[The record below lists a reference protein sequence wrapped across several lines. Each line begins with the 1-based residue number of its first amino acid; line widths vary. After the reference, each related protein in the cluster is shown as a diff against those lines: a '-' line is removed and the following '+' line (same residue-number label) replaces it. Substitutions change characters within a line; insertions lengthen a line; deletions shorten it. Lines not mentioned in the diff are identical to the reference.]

1 MNIYFLLEDSKSAF
15 YVWSEWL
22 KEMLPNFTQAFQLND
37 IKDYQYC
44 IESGY
49 GYPGH
54 HPKVMF
60 DEEAL
65 PFGSSIYAYMAMKWL
80 MEH

>member
-44 IESGY
+44 
-49 GYPGH
+49 
-54 HPKVMF
+54 V
-60 DEEAL
+60 
-65 PFGSSIYAYMAMKWL
+65 
-80 MEH
+80 